1 MFASQ
6 YQYQLLDL
14 HKTSMQKDGK
24 DKIKDTISQNNRECT
39 PQDK

>member
-6 YQYQLLDL
+6 YQYLLLDR
-14 HKTSMQKDGK
+14 HKTSMQRDGK
-24 DKIKDTISQNNRECT
+24 DKIKDTISQNNHEGT